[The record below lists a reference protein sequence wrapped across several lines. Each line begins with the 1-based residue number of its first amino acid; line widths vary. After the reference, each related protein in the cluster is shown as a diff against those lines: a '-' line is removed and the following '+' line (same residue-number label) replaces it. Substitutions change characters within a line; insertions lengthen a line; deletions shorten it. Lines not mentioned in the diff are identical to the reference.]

1 MLVYS
6 GGEPRSAEY
15 GGEGGIFLTLYNRAT
30 RLLFNEFQSGSCGFA
45 IDTWIFKQ
53 RNSRKNGSRFW
64 RLTVGLTQCGSVFGS
79 LGRLWTS
86 MILFSHPPKAAAS
99 TMLRAQIPS
108 RLGTNG
114 NVTDCR
120 LVCCGMRRGAIAG
133 SLR

>member
-64 RLTVGLTQCGSVFGS
+64 RLTVGLTQSGSVFCS

-86 MILFSHPPKAAAS
+86 MIFLTPPENGS
-99 TMLRAQIPS
+99 IHDAQGSDPDPPA
-108 RLGTNG
+108 TNG
-114 NVTDCR
+114 NVADCR
-120 LVCCGMRRGAIAG
+120 LVGCGMRRGAIAG